1 MLMHQIRY
9 TLRTLRRTPGF
20 TAMAILTVALGVGAN
35 TAVFSVVDGVL
46 LRPLPYAHPGRLV
59 KLSEVPRLREASA
72 ARFGIAAANLE
83 HYRLARSFE
92 GLAGY
97 NRMSRTL
104 TASGEPVQ
112 VLGEE
117 VTTNLFALLGASAGL
132 GRVFG
137 PGEDDPGRRDVVI
150 LTYAFWQAKFGG
162 DRAILGRRLT
172 FNGQPYSVIG
182 VMPPGFRP
190 LSEHRSGY
198 PINFFIPAAFDA
210 TAAGGARRSISV
222 VGRLQPDASIARARE
237 EVSSLS
243 ADLGRRS
250 PDTHRDLAA
259 VITPLHD
266 AIVGDVRSS
275 LLVMLGAVGLVLVI
289 ACVNLANLLI
299 VRAIGQGREVA
310 IRMAIGATRAQIT
323 RDLALRGLILGLF
336 GGAAGLL
343 CGVWTRNLLVSLAP
357 ITMPRVDGVALSPRV
372 LAFSFALAAIT
383 GIVAGLLPAVQLWR
397 GDTAPTLSAS
407 ALTTSGVG
415 SVACWRGLLMAAE
428 IAAALTLAVGAGLL
442 VQSMRRLAAVD
453 LGFETQGVLLF
464 TVNPPDTKYRD
475 EAERVALFEEIE
487 RRVASIPGVASA
499 AVANEFPL
507 RGGGQSRVTMPGPQA
522 LAGNAA
528 TGGDSGRRAGF
539 QAVSPGYFATL
550 RIPLVRGRLL
560 AAGDRAGA
568 PPAAV
573 VNETFV
579 RRFLPGRDPIGERF
593 RESRTG
599 VDSPDL
605 TIVGVVRDARRDG
618 PGADL
623 IPLVYLAAAQPDTYR
638 ERTRLYEVAVRAAG
652 ADPHGLLPAIRR
664 AVWSIDP
671 SQPIT
676 NVLTLD
682 EVIAGSTAERR
693 FNTIL
698 LSAVTLLA
706 LGLAVVGVY
715 GVVAHAAAQRTR
727 EIGIRVALGARRR
740 DVLSLV
746 IASGLRWALL
756 GVVVGVAGAY
766 AGTRF
771 LAALLFGI
779 TPTDPGTFAGLAAL
793 MLGVAA
799 LASYVPARR
808 AASVNPMSALRGD

>member
-1 MLMHQIRY
+1 MLSHQIRY
-9 TLRTLRRTPGF
+9 SLRTLRRAPGF

-46 LRPLPYAHPGRLV
+46 LRPLSYAHPDRLV
-59 KLSEVPRLREASA
+59 KLSEVPASRRASA

-83 HYRLARSFE
+83 HYRLAQSFE

-97 NRMSRTL
+97 TRMSRTL
-104 TASGEPVQ
+104 TGSGEPVQ

-117 VTTNLFALLGASAGL
+117 VTTDLFALLGASAAL

-137 PGEDDPGRRDVVI
+137 PDEDDPGRRGVVI
-150 LTYAFWQAKFGG
+150 LTYAFWHAKFGG
-162 DRAILGRRLT
+162 DRAILGRTLT
-172 FNGQPYSVIG
+172 FNGEPYSVIG
-182 VMPPGFRP
+182 VMPQGFRA

-198 PINFFIPAAFDA
+198 TISFFMPAAFDA
-210 TAAGGARRSISV
+210 AAAGGTRRSISV
-222 VGRLQPDASIARARE
+222 VGRLQPDTSIERAHAE
-237 EVSSLS
+237 LSSLS

-250 PDTHRDLAA
+250 PDTHRDLTA

-323 RDLALRGLILGLF
+323 IDLALRGLILGVF

-357 ITMPRVDGVALSPRV
+357 ITMPRMDGVALSPRV

-397 GDTAPTLSAS
+397 GATAPTLRAS
-407 ALTTSGVG
+407 ALTTSGVR
-415 SVACWRGLLMAAE
+415 SVARWRGLLMAAE

-442 VQSMRRLAAVD
+442 VQSMMRLAAVD
-453 LGFETQGVLLF
+453 LGFEAKGVLLF

-475 EAERVALFEEIE
+475 EAARVALFEEIE

-507 RGGGQSRVTMPGPQA
+507 RGGGQSRVT
-522 LAGNAA
+522 LAGDAA
-528 TGGDSGRRAGF
+528 TGDDSVRRAGF

-560 AAGDRAGA
+560 AAGDRTGA

-579 RRFLPGRDPIGERF
+579 RRFLPGRDPIGQRF
-593 RESRTG
+593 RESQTG
-599 VDSPDL
+599 VDSPEL

-638 ERTRLYEVAVRAAG
+638 ERTQLSEVAIRAAG
-652 ADPHGLLPAIRR
+652 ADPHGLLPAIQR

-693 FNTIL
+693 FNMIL
-698 LSAVTLLA
+698 LSAVTFLA
-706 LGLAVVGVY
+706 LGLAIVGVY
-715 GVVAHAAAQRTR
+715 GVVAHSAAQRTR
-727 EIGIRVALGARRR
+727 EIGIRIALGAGRR

-746 IASGLRWALL
+746 IASGLRWAVL

-779 TPTDPGTFAGLAAL
+779 TPTDPLTFAGLAAL

-808 AASVNPMSALRGD
+808 AASVNPISALRGD

>member
-1 MLMHQIRY
+1 MLTHRIRY
-9 TLRTLRRTPGF
+9 ALRTLRRTPGF
-20 TAMAILTVALGVGAN
+20 TVIAILTVALGVGAN

-46 LRPLPYAHPGRLV
+46 LRPLPYAHPDRLV
-59 KLSEVPRLREASA
+59 KLSEVPPSRRASA

-83 HYRLARSFE
+83 HYRLARSFA

-97 NRMSRTL
+97 TRMSRTL
-104 TASGEPVQ
+104 TGSGEPVQ

-117 VTTNLFALLGASAGL
+117 VTTDLFALLGASAAL

-137 PGEDDPGRRDVVI
+137 PDEDAPGRRGVVI
-150 LTYAFWQAKFGG
+150 LTYAFWHAKFGG
-162 DRAILGRRLT
+162 DRAILGRTLT
-172 FNGQPYSVIG
+172 FNGEPYSVIG
-182 VMPPGFRP
+182 VMPQRFRA

-198 PINFFIPAAFDA
+198 TISFFMPAAFDR
-210 TAAGGARRSISV
+210 AASGGTRRSISV
-222 VGRLQPDASIARARE
+222 VGRLQPDASIERARE
-237 EVSSLS
+237 ELRSLS

-250 PDTHRDLAA
+250 PDTHRDLTA

-289 ACVNLANLLI
+289 ACVNLAILLI

-323 RDLALRGLILGLF
+323 IDLALRGLILGVF
-336 GGAAGLL
+336 GGAGGLL

-357 ITMPRVDGVALSPRV
+357 ITMPRMDGVALSPRV

-397 GDTAPTLSAS
+397 GATAPTLRAS
-407 ALTTSGVG
+407 ALTTSGVR
-415 SVACWRGLLMAAE
+415 SVARWRGLLMAAE

-442 VQSMRRLAAVD
+442 VQSMMRLAAVD
-453 LGFETQGVLLF
+453 LGFEAQGVLLF

-475 EAERVALFEEIE
+475 EAARVALFEEIE

-507 RGGGQSRVTMPGPQA
+507 RGGGQSRVT
-522 LAGNAA
+522 LAGDAA
-528 TGGDSGRRAGF
+528 TGEDSVRRAGF

-550 RIPLVRGRLL
+550 RIPLVRGRRL

-579 RRFLPGRDPIGERF
+579 RRFLPGRDPIGQRF
-593 RESRTG
+593 RESQTG
-599 VDSPDL
+599 VDSPEL
-605 TIVGVVRDARRDG
+605 TIVGVARDARRDG

-638 ERTRLYEVAVRAAG
+638 ERTRLSEVAIRTAG
-652 ADPHGLLPAIRR
+652 VDPHALLPAIQR

-693 FNTIL
+693 FNMIL
-698 LSAVTLLA
+698 LSAVTFLA
-706 LGLAVVGVY
+706 LGLAIVGVY

-727 EIGIRVALGARRR
+727 EIGIRIALGAGRR

-746 IASGLRWALL
+746 IASGLRWAVL

-799 LASYVPARR
+799 LASYLPARR
-808 AASVNPMSALRGD
+808 AASVNPMSALRGE

>member
-1 MLMHQIRY
+1 MLTHRIRY
-9 TLRTLRRTPGF
+9 ALRTLRRTPGF
-20 TAMAILTVALGVGAN
+20 TVIAILTVALGVGAN

-46 LRPLPYAHPGRLV
+46 LRPLPYAHPDRLV
-59 KLSEVPRLREASA
+59 KLSEVPPSRRASA
-72 ARFGIAAANLE
+72 ARIGIAAANLE
-83 HYRLARSFE
+83 HYRLARSFA

-97 NRMSRTL
+97 TRMSRTL
-104 TASGEPVQ
+104 TGSGEPVQ

-117 VTTNLFALLGASAGL
+117 VTTDLFALLGASAAL

-137 PGEDDPGRRDVVI
+137 PDEDAPGRRGVVI
-150 LTYAFWQAKFGG
+150 LTYAFWHAKFGG
-162 DRAILGRRLT
+162 DRAILGRTLT
-172 FNGQPYSVIG
+172 FNGEPYSVIG
-182 VMPPGFRP
+182 VMPQRFRA

-198 PINFFIPAAFDA
+198 TISFFMPAAFDR
-210 TAAGGARRSISV
+210 AASGGTRRSISV
-222 VGRLQPDASIARARE
+222 VGRLQPDASIERARE
-237 EVSSLS
+237 ELRSLS

-250 PDTHRDLAA
+250 PDTHRDLTA

-323 RDLALRGLILGLF
+323 IDLALRGLILGVF
-336 GGAAGLL
+336 GGAGGLL

-357 ITMPRVDGVALSPRV
+357 ITMPRMDGVALSPRV

-397 GDTAPTLSAS
+397 GATAPTLRAS
-407 ALTTSGVG
+407 ALTTSGVR
-415 SVACWRGLLMAAE
+415 SVARWRGLLMAAE

-442 VQSMRRLAAVD
+442 VQSMMRLAAVD
-453 LGFETQGVLLF
+453 LGFEAQGVLLF
-464 TVNPPDTKYRD
+464 TVNPPHTKYRD
-475 EAERVALFEEIE
+475 EAARVALFEEIE

-507 RGGGQSRVTMPGPQA
+507 RGGGQSRVT
-522 LAGNAA
+522 LAGDAA
-528 TGGDSGRRAGF
+528 TGEDSVRRAGF

-579 RRFLPGRDPIGERF
+579 RRFLPGRDPIGQRF
-593 RESRTG
+593 RESQTG
-599 VDSPDL
+599 VDSPEL
-605 TIVGVVRDARRDG
+605 TIVGVARDARRDG

-638 ERTRLYEVAVRAAG
+638 ERTRLSEVAIRTAG
-652 ADPHGLLPAIRR
+652 VDPHALLPAIQR

-693 FNTIL
+693 FNMIL
-698 LSAVTLLA
+698 LSAVTFLA
-706 LGLAVVGVY
+706 LGLAIVGVY

-727 EIGIRVALGARRR
+727 EIGIRIALGAGRR

-746 IASGLRWALL
+746 IASGLRWAVL

-799 LASYVPARR
+799 LASYLPARR
-808 AASVNPMSALRGD
+808 AASVNPMSALRGE

>member
-1 MLMHQIRY
+1 
-9 TLRTLRRTPGF
+9 
-20 TAMAILTVALGVGAN
+20 
-35 TAVFSVVDGVL
+35 
-46 LRPLPYAHPGRLV
+46 
-59 KLSEVPRLREASA
+59 
-72 ARFGIAAANLE
+72 
-83 HYRLARSFE
+83 
-92 GLAGY
+92 
-97 NRMSRTL
+97 
-104 TASGEPVQ
+104 
-112 VLGEE
+112 
-117 VTTNLFALLGASAGL
+117 
-132 GRVFG
+132 
-137 PGEDDPGRRDVVI
+137 
-150 LTYAFWQAKFGG
+150 
-162 DRAILGRRLT
+162 
-172 FNGQPYSVIG
+172 VIG
-182 VMPPGFRP
+182 VMPRGFRA

-198 PINFFIPAAFDA
+198 TISFFMPAAFDA
-210 TAAGGARRSISV
+210 AAVGGPRRSISA
-222 VGRLQPDASIARARE
+222 VGRLRPDASIDQARE
-237 EVSSLS
+237 ELGSLS

-250 PDTHRDLAA
+250 PDTHRNLTA

-310 IRMAIGATRAQIT
+310 LRVAIGATQAQIT
-323 RDLALRGLILGLF
+323 IDLALRGLILGVF

-357 ITMPRVDGVALSPRV
+357 ITMPRTDGVALSARV

-383 GIVAGLLPAVQLWR
+383 GIAAGLLPAVQLWR
-397 GDTAPTLSAS
+397 GATAPTLRAS
-407 ALTTSGVG
+407 ALTTSGAR
-415 SVACWRGLLMAAE
+415 SVARWRGLLMAAE

-453 LGFETQGVLLF
+453 LGFETKGVLLF

-475 EAERVALFEEIE
+475 EAARVALFEEIE
-487 RRVASIPGVASA
+487 RRVASIPGVVAA

-507 RGGGQSRVTMPGPQA
+507 RGGGQSRVT
-522 LAGNAA
+522 LAGDAA
-528 TGGDSGRRAGF
+528 TGADSGRRAGF

-560 AAGDRAGA
+560 AAEDRAGA

-579 RRFLPGRDPIGERF
+579 RRYLPGRDPIGQRF
-593 RESRTG
+593 RESQTG
-599 VDSPDL
+599 VDSPEL

-618 PGADL
+618 PRADF

-638 ERTRLYEVAVRAAG
+638 ERTRLSEVALRAAG
-652 ADPHGLLPAIRR
+652 VDPHGLLPAVQR

-671 SQPIT
+671 AQPIM

-693 FNTIL
+693 FNMIL
-698 LSAVTLLA
+698 LSAVAFLA
-706 LGLAVVGVY
+706 LVLAIVGVY

-727 EIGIRVALGARRR
+727 EIGIRIALGAGRR
-740 DVLSLV
+740 DVLTLV
-746 IASGLRWALL
+746 IASGLRWAVL
-756 GVVVGVAGAY
+756 GVVFGVAGAY

-793 MLGVAA
+793 MLSVAA

-808 AASVNPMSALRGD
+808 AASVNPMLALRGD

>member
-1 MLMHQIRY
+1 MLSHQIRY
-9 TLRTLRRTPGF
+9 SLRTLRRAPGF

-46 LRPLPYAHPGRLV
+46 LRPLSYAHPDRLV
-59 KLSEVPRLREASA
+59 KLSEVPASRRASA
-72 ARFGIAAANLE
+72 SRFGIAAANLE
-83 HYRLARSFE
+83 HYRLAQSFE

-97 NRMSRTL
+97 TRMSRTL
-104 TASGEPVQ
+104 TGSGEPVQ

-117 VTTNLFALLGASAGL
+117 VTTDLFALLGASAAL

-137 PGEDDPGRRDVVI
+137 PDEDDPGRRGVVI
-150 LTYAFWQAKFGG
+150 LTYAFWHAKFGG
-162 DRAILGRRLT
+162 DRAILGRTLT
-172 FNGQPYSVIG
+172 FNGEPYSVIG
-182 VMPPGFRP
+182 VMPQGFRA

-198 PINFFIPAAFDA
+198 TISFFMPAAFDA
-210 TAAGGARRSISV
+210 AAAGGTRRSISV
-222 VGRLQPDASIARARE
+222 VGRLQPDTSIERAHAE
-237 EVSSLS
+237 LSSLS
-243 ADLGRRS
+243 ADLSRRS
-250 PDTHRDLAA
+250 PDTHRDLTA

-299 VRAIGQGREVA
+299 VRAIGQAREVA

-323 RDLALRGLILGLF
+323 IDLALRGLILGVF

-357 ITMPRVDGVALSPRV
+357 ITMPRMDGVALSPHV

-397 GDTAPTLSAS
+397 GATAPTLRAN
-407 ALTTSGVG
+407 ALTTSGVR
-415 SVACWRGLLMAAE
+415 SVARWRGLLMAAE

-442 VQSMRRLAAVD
+442 VQSMMRLASVD
-453 LGFETQGVLLF
+453 LGFEAKGVLLF

-475 EAERVALFEEIE
+475 EAARVALFEEIE

-507 RGGGQSRVTMPGPQA
+507 RGGGQSRVT
-522 LAGNAA
+522 LAGDAA
-528 TGGDSGRRAGF
+528 TRDDSVRRAGF
-539 QAVSPGYFATL
+539 QAVSPGYFTTL

-560 AAGDRAGA
+560 AAGDRTGA

-593 RESRTG
+593 RESQTG
-599 VDSPDL
+599 VDWPEL

-638 ERTRLYEVAVRAAG
+638 ERTQLSEVAIRAAG
-652 ADPHGLLPAIRR
+652 ADPHGLLPAIQR

-676 NVLTLD
+676 SVLTLD
-682 EVIAGSTAERR
+682 EVITGSTAERR
-693 FNTIL
+693 FNMIL
-698 LSAVTLLA
+698 LSAVTFLA
-706 LGLAVVGVY
+706 LGLAIVGVY
-715 GVVAHAAAQRTR
+715 GVVAHSAAQRTR
-727 EIGIRVALGARRR
+727 EIGIRIALGAGRR

-746 IASGLRWALL
+746 IASGLRWAVL

-771 LAALLFGI
+771 LTALLFGI
-779 TPTDPGTFAGLAAL
+779 TPTDPLTFAGLAAL

-808 AASVNPMSALRGD
+808 AASVNPISALRGD

>member
-1 MLMHQIRY
+1 MFIHQIRY

-20 TAMAILTVALGVGAN
+20 TAIAILTVALGVGAN

-46 LRPLPYAHPGRLV
+46 LRPLPYAHPDRLV
-59 KLSEVPRLREASA
+59 KLSEAPTALRGSA
-72 ARFGIAAANLE
+72 ARYGVAAANLD
-83 HYRLARSFE
+83 HYRLARSLE

-97 NRMSRTL
+97 TRISRTL
-104 TASGEPVQ
+104 TGSGEPVQ

-117 VTTNLFALLGASAGL
+117 VTTDLFPLLGAAAAF

-137 PGEDDPGRRDVVI
+137 PDEDDPGRRRVVI
-150 LTYAFWQAKFGG
+150 LTDAFWHAKFGG
-162 DRAILGRRLT
+162 DRALLGRTLT
-172 FNGQPYSVIG
+172 FNGEPYAVIG
-182 VMPPGFRP
+182 VMPPGFRA

-198 PINFFIPAAFDA
+198 TINFFIPAAFDA
-210 TAAGGARRSISV
+210 AAAGSSRRSISV
-222 VGRLQPDASIARARE
+222 VGRLRPDASIERARE
-237 EVSSLS
+237 ELSSLS
-243 ADLGRRS
+243 AVLGRRS
-250 PDTHRDLAA
+250 PDSHRGLTA

-266 AIVGDVRSS
+266 AIVGDVRPS

-299 VRAIGQGREVA
+299 VRAIGQGREIA
-310 IRMAIGATRAQIT
+310 IRMAIGATRAQVTI
-323 RDLALRGLILGLF
+323 DLALRGLILGVL

-343 CGVWTRNLLVSLAP
+343 CGVWTRNLLASLAP
-357 ITMPRVDGVALSPRV
+357 ITMPRMDDLALSPRV
-372 LAFSFALAAIT
+372 LAVTFALAAIT

-397 GDTAPTLSAS
+397 GDAAPTLRAS
-407 ALTTSGVG
+407 ALTTS
-415 SVACWRGLLMAAE
+415 SVRSIARWRGLLMAAE
-428 IAAALTLAVGAGLL
+428 IAAALMLAVGAGLL
-442 VQSMRRLAAVD
+442 VQSLMRLAAVD
-453 LGFETQGVLLF
+453 LGFQVRDVLLF
-464 TVNPPDTKYRD
+464 TVTPPDTKYRD
-475 EAERVALFEEIE
+475 EAARVAFFEEIE
-487 RRVASIPGVASA
+487 RRVASIPGVASV

-507 RGGGQSRVTMPGPQA
+507 RGGGQSRVTI
-522 LAGNAA
+522 AGDVA
-528 TGGDSGRRAGF
+528 TGDETVRRAGF

-568 PPAAV
+568 PPVAV
-573 VNETFV
+573 VSETFA
-579 RRFLPGRDPIGERF
+579 RRFLAGRDPIGQRF
-593 RESRTG
+593 RGFQTG
-599 VDSPDL
+599 VDAPEL

-638 ERTRLYEVAVRAAG
+638 ERTQLSEIAIRSAG
-652 ADPHGLLPAIRR
+652 ADPHALLPAIQR

-693 FNTIL
+693 FNMTL
-698 LSAVTLLA
+698 LSAVTFLA
-706 LGLAVVGVY
+706 VGLAIVGVY

-727 EIGIRVALGARRR
+727 EIGIRIALGAGRR
-740 DVLSLV
+740 DILSLV
-746 IASGLRWALL
+746 IASGLRWAVL
-756 GVVVGVAGAY
+756 GVVVGLAGAY
-766 AGTRF
+766 TGTRF
-771 LAALLFGI
+771 LAALLFAI

-799 LASYVPARR
+799 LASYLPARR
-808 AASVNPMSALRGD
+808 AASVNPVSALRGD

>member
-1 MLMHQIRY
+1 MLIRQIRY
-9 TLRTLRRTPGF
+9 TLRTLRRAPGF

-46 LRPLPYAHPGRLV
+46 LRPLPYGHADRLV
-59 KLSEVPRLREASA
+59 KVSEVPTSQRASA

-83 HYRLARSFE
+83 HYRLARSVE

-97 NRMSRTL
+97 NRVSRTL
-104 TASGEPVQ
+104 TGSGEPAQ

-117 VTTNLFALLGASAGL
+117 VTTDLFAVVGASAAL

-137 PGEDDPGRRDVVI
+137 PGEDDPGHRGVVI

-162 DRAILGRRLT
+162 DSAILGRTLT
-172 FNGQPYSVIG
+172 FNGEPYAVIG
-182 VMPPGFRP
+182 VMPQGFRA

-198 PINFFIPAAFDA
+198 TISFFMPAAFDA
-210 TAAGGARRSISV
+210 AAAGTRRSISA
-222 VGRLQPDASIARARE
+222 VGRLRPDASIARARE
-237 EVSSLS
+237 ELGSLS

-250 PDTHRDLAA
+250 PATHRDLST
-259 VITPLHD
+259 VITPLHE

-323 RDLALRGLILGLF
+323 IDLALRGLILGVL

-357 ITMPRVDGVALSPRV
+357 ITMPRTDGIALSPRV
-372 LAFSFALAAIT
+372 LAFSLALAAIT
-383 GIVAGLLPAVQLWR
+383 GIVAGLLPAIQLWR
-397 GDTAPTLSAS
+397 GATAPTLRAT
-407 ALTTSGVG
+407 ALTSSGVR
-415 SVACWRGLLMAAE
+415 SVARWRGLLMAAE

-453 LGFETQGVLLF
+453 LGFETKGVLLF

-475 EAERVALFEEIE
+475 EAARVTLFEEIE
-487 RRVASIPGVASA
+487 RRLASIPGVAA
-499 AVANEFPL
+499 VAVANEFPL
-507 RGGGQSRVTMPGPQA
+507 RGGGQSRVI
-522 LAGNAA
+522 LAGDAA
-528 TGGDSGRRAGF
+528 TGDDSVRRAGF

-550 RIPLVRGRLL
+550 RIPLVHGRLL
-560 AAGDRAGA
+560 AAADRAGA

-579 RRFLPGRDPIGERF
+579 RRYLPGRDPIGQRF
-593 RESRTG
+593 RESQTG
-599 VDSPDL
+599 VDSPEL

-618 PGADL
+618 PRADL

-638 ERTRLYEVAVRAAG
+638 QRTRLSEVALRAAG
-652 ADPHGLLPAIRR
+652 ADPHGLLPAIQR

-671 SQPIT
+671 AQPLT

-682 EVIAGSTAERR
+682 EVVAGSTAERR
-693 FNTIL
+693 FNMIL
-698 LSAVTLLA
+698 LSVVALLA
-706 LGLAVVGVY
+706 LVLAIVGVY

-727 EIGIRVALGARRR
+727 EIGIRIALGAGRR

-746 IASGLRWALL
+746 IASGLRWAVL
-756 GVVVGVAGAY
+756 GVVVGMAGAY

-808 AASVNPMSALRGD
+808 AASVNPISALRGD

>member
-1 MLMHQIRY
+1 MLIHQIRY
-9 TLRTLRRTPGF
+9 TLRTLRRAPGF
-20 TAMAILTVALGVGAN
+20 TTMAILTVALGVGAN

-46 LRPLPYAHPGRLV
+46 LRPLSYAHPDRLV
-59 KLSEVPRLREASA
+59 KLSEVPASRRASA

-83 HYRLARSFE
+83 HYRLAQSFE

-97 NRMSRTL
+97 TRMSRTL
-104 TASGEPVQ
+104 TGSGEPVQ

-117 VTTNLFALLGASAGL
+117 VTTDLFALLGASAAL

-137 PGEDDPGRRDVVI
+137 PDEDDPGRRGVVI
-150 LTYAFWQAKFGG
+150 LTYAFWHAKFGG
-162 DRAILGRRLT
+162 DRAILGRTLT
-172 FNGQPYSVIG
+172 FNGEPYSVIG
-182 VMPPGFRP
+182 VMPQGFRA

-198 PINFFIPAAFDA
+198 TISFFMPAAFDA
-210 TAAGGARRSISV
+210 AAAGGTRRSISV
-222 VGRLQPDASIARARE
+222 VGRLQPDASIERARE
-237 EVSSLS
+237 ELSSLS

-250 PDTHRDLAA
+250 PDTHRDLTA
-259 VITPLHD
+259 VITSLHD

-323 RDLALRGLILGLF
+323 FDLALRGLILGVF

-343 CGVWTRNLLVSLAP
+343 CGVWTRSLLVSLAP
-357 ITMPRVDGVALSPRV
+357 ITMPRMDGVALSPRV
-372 LAFSFALAAIT
+372 LAFSFALAATT

-397 GDTAPTLSAS
+397 GATAPTLRAS
-407 ALTTSGVG
+407 ALTTSGVR
-415 SVACWRGLLMAAE
+415 SVARWRGLLMAAE

-442 VQSMRRLAAVD
+442 VQSMMRLAAVD

-475 EAERVALFEEIE
+475 EAARVALFEEIE

-507 RGGGQSRVTMPGPQA
+507 RGGGQSRVT
-522 LAGNAA
+522 LAGDAA
-528 TGGDSGRRAGF
+528 TGDDSVRRAGF

-560 AAGDRAGA
+560 AAGDRVGA

-579 RRFLPGRDPIGERF
+579 RRFLPGRDPIGQRF
-593 RESRTG
+593 RESQTG
-599 VDSPDL
+599 VDSPEL

-638 ERTRLYEVAVRAAG
+638 ERTQLSEVAIRAAG
-652 ADPHGLLPAIRR
+652 ADPHGLLPAIQR

-676 NVLTLD
+676 SVLTLD

-693 FNTIL
+693 FNMIL
-698 LSAVTLLA
+698 LSAVTFLA
-706 LGLAVVGVY
+706 LGLAIVGVY

-727 EIGIRVALGARRR
+727 EIGIRIALGAGRR

-746 IASGLRWALL
+746 IASGLRWAVL

-771 LAALLFGI
+771 LTALLFGI

-808 AASVNPMSALRGD
+808 AASVNPISALRGD

>member
-1 MLMHQIRY
+1 MLIHQIRY
-9 TLRTLRRTPGF
+9 TLRTLRRAPGF
-20 TAMAILTVALGVGAN
+20 TAMAILMVALGVGAN

-46 LRPLPYAHPGRLV
+46 LRSLPYAHPDRLV
-59 KLSEVPRLREASA
+59 KLSEVPASRRASA

-83 HYRLARSFE
+83 HYRLAQSFE

-97 NRMSRTL
+97 TRMSRTL
-104 TASGEPVQ
+104 TGSGEPVQ

-117 VTTNLFALLGASAGL
+117 VTTDLFALLGASAAL

-137 PGEDDPGRRDVVI
+137 PDEDDPGRRGVVI
-150 LTYAFWQAKFGG
+150 LTYAFWHAKFGG
-162 DRAILGRRLT
+162 DRAILARTLT
-172 FNGQPYSVIG
+172 FNGEPYSVIG
-182 VMPPGFRP
+182 VMPQGFRA

-198 PINFFIPAAFDA
+198 TISFFMPAAFDA
-210 TAAGGARRSISV
+210 AAAGGTRRSISV
-222 VGRLQPDASIARARE
+222 VGRLQPDASIERARGE
-237 EVSSLS
+237 LSSLS

-250 PDTHRDLAA
+250 PDTYRNLTA

-323 RDLALRGLILGLF
+323 IDLALRGLILGVF
-336 GGAAGLL
+336 GGTAGLL

-357 ITMPRVDGVALSPRV
+357 ITLPRMDGVALSPRV

-397 GDTAPTLSAS
+397 GATAPTLRAS
-407 ALTTSGVG
+407 ALTTSGVR
-415 SVACWRGLLMAAE
+415 SVARWRGLLMAAE

-442 VQSMRRLAAVD
+442 VQSMMRLAAVD
-453 LGFETQGVLLF
+453 LGFEAKGVLLF

-475 EAERVALFEEIE
+475 EAARVALFEEIE

-507 RGGGQSRVTMPGPQA
+507 RGGGQSRVT
-522 LAGNAA
+522 LAGDAA
-528 TGGDSGRRAGF
+528 TGDDSVRRAGV

-579 RRFLPGRDPIGERF
+579 RRFLLGRDPLGQRF
-593 RESRTG
+593 RESQTG
-599 VDSPDL
+599 VDSPEL

-638 ERTRLYEVAVRAAG
+638 VRTQLSEVAMRAAG

-693 FNTIL
+693 FNMIL
-698 LSAVTLLA
+698 LSAVTFLA
-706 LGLAVVGVY
+706 LGLAIVGVY

-727 EIGIRVALGARRR
+727 EIGIRIALGAGRR

-746 IASGLRWALL
+746 IAGGLRWAVL

>member
-1 MLMHQIRY
+1 MLIHQIRY
-9 TLRTLRRTPGF
+9 TLRTLRRAPGF

-46 LRPLPYAHPGRLV
+46 LRPLPYAHPDRLV
-59 KLSEVPRLREASA
+59 KLSEVPASRRASA

-83 HYRLARSFE
+83 HYRLAQSFE

-97 NRMSRTL
+97 TRMSRTL
-104 TASGEPVQ
+104 TGSGEPVQ

-117 VTTNLFALLGASAGL
+117 VTTDLFALLGASAAL

-137 PGEDDPGRRDVVI
+137 PDEDDPGRRGVVI
-150 LTYAFWQAKFGG
+150 LTYAFWHAKFGG
-162 DRAILGRRLT
+162 DRAILGRTLT
-172 FNGQPYSVIG
+172 FNGEPYSVIG
-182 VMPPGFRP
+182 VMPQGFRA

-198 PINFFIPAAFDA
+198 TISFFMPAAFDA
-210 TAAGGARRSISV
+210 AAAGGTRRSISV
-222 VGRLQPDASIARARE
+222 VGRLQPDASIERARE
-237 EVSSLS
+237 ELSSLS

-250 PDTHRDLAA
+250 PDTHRDLTA

-323 RDLALRGLILGLF
+323 IDLALRGLILGVF

-357 ITMPRVDGVALSPRV
+357 ITMPRMDGVALSPRV

-397 GDTAPTLSAS
+397 GDTAPTLRAS
-407 ALTTSGVG
+407 ALTTSGVR
-415 SVACWRGLLMAAE
+415 SVARWRGLLMAAE

-442 VQSMRRLAAVD
+442 VQSMMRLAAVD

-475 EAERVALFEEIE
+475 EAARVALFEEIE

-507 RGGGQSRVTMPGPQA
+507 RGGGQSRVT
-522 LAGNAA
+522 LAGDAA
-528 TGGDSGRRAGF
+528 TGDDSVRRAGF

-579 RRFLPGRDPIGERF
+579 RRFLAGRDPIGQRF
-593 RESRTG
+593 RESQTG
-599 VDSPDL
+599 VDSPEL

-638 ERTRLYEVAVRAAG
+638 ERTQLSEVAIRAAG
-652 ADPHGLLPAIRR
+652 ADPHGLLPAIQR

-693 FNTIL
+693 FNMIL
-698 LSAVTLLA
+698 LSAVTFLA
-706 LGLAVVGVY
+706 LGLAIVGVY

-727 EIGIRVALGARRR
+727 EIGIRIALGAGRR

-746 IASGLRWALL
+746 IASGLRWAVL
-756 GVVVGVAGAY
+756 GVVVGLAGAY

>member
-1 MLMHQIRY
+1 MLTHRIRY
-9 TLRTLRRTPGF
+9 ALRTLRRTPGF
-20 TAMAILTVALGVGAN
+20 TVIAILTVALGVGAN

-46 LRPLPYAHPGRLV
+46 LRPLPYAHPDRLV
-59 KLSEVPRLREASA
+59 KLSEVPPSRRASA

-83 HYRLARSFE
+83 HYRLARSFA

-97 NRMSRTL
+97 TRMSRTL
-104 TASGEPVQ
+104 TGSGEPVQ

-117 VTTNLFALLGASAGL
+117 VTTDLFALLGASAAL

-137 PGEDDPGRRDVVI
+137 PDEDAPGRRGVVI
-150 LTYAFWQAKFGG
+150 LTYAFWHAKFGG
-162 DRAILGRRLT
+162 DRAILGRTLT
-172 FNGQPYSVIG
+172 FNGEPYSVIG
-182 VMPPGFRP
+182 VMPQRFRA

-198 PINFFIPAAFDA
+198 TISFFMPAAFDR
-210 TAAGGARRSISV
+210 AASGGTRRSISV
-222 VGRLQPDASIARARE
+222 VGRLQPDASIERARE
-237 EVSSLS
+237 ELRSLS

-250 PDTHRDLAA
+250 PDTHRDLTA

-323 RDLALRGLILGLF
+323 IDLALRGLILGVF
-336 GGAAGLL
+336 GGAGGLL

-357 ITMPRVDGVALSPRV
+357 ITMPRMDGVALSPRV

-397 GDTAPTLSAS
+397 GATAPTLRAS
-407 ALTTSGVG
+407 ALTTSGVR
-415 SVACWRGLLMAAE
+415 SVARWRGLLMAAE

-442 VQSMRRLAAVD
+442 VQSMMRLAAVD
-453 LGFETQGVLLF
+453 LGFEAQGVLLF

-475 EAERVALFEEIE
+475 EAARVALFEEIE

-507 RGGGQSRVTMPGPQA
+507 RGGGQSRVT
-522 LAGNAA
+522 LAGDAA
-528 TGGDSGRRAGF
+528 TGEDSVRRAGF

-579 RRFLPGRDPIGERF
+579 RRFLPGRDPIGQRF
-593 RESRTG
+593 RESQTG
-599 VDSPDL
+599 VDSPEL
-605 TIVGVVRDARRDG
+605 TIVGVARDARRDG

-638 ERTRLYEVAVRAAG
+638 ERTRLSEVAIRTAG
-652 ADPHGLLPAIRR
+652 VDPHALLPAIQR

-693 FNTIL
+693 FNMIL
-698 LSAVTLLA
+698 LSAVTFLA
-706 LGLAVVGVY
+706 LGLAIVGVY

-727 EIGIRVALGARRR
+727 EIGIRIALGAGRR

-746 IASGLRWALL
+746 IASGLRWAVL

-771 LAALLFGI
+771 LAALLFVI

-799 LASYVPARR
+799 LASYLPARR
-808 AASVNPMSALRGD
+808 AASVNPMSALRGE